1 MKAVTTP
8 FTRFF
13 QFIHGAWKYPFYEV
27 RIILHYSQ
35 HSESLIYLASYVTS
49 FTRTYMAQLTL
60 NIVRLSLMMLITVS
74 PNQLVSKVLQI
85 FVPRSECLQVNFQ
98 CLINA
103 MKVY

>member
-1 MKAVTTP
+1 ME
-8 FTRFF
+8 
-13 QFIHGAWKYPFYEV
+13 IS
-27 RIILHYSQ
+27 ILRGTHNSPLFATF
-35 HSESLIYLASYVTS
+35 ECLIYLASYVTS
-49 FTRTYMAQLTL
+49 FTRTYMAQLSL